1 MAGQSSA
8 CSRIAFLNGCHA
20 SLSPDVPCGAPGTSR
35 AVWVRGKLAWQQPP
49 EMSLSCMKCH
59 PSAGEAEG
67 LQVVEL
73 SGLIWGCSAPAQ
85 LLVVCWLHVCRA
97 KYAACGSAA
106 GLGDAIWDLLPF
118 SPHYLPLS
126 TLLRAVH
133 WHLGVLRGCTDWGGG
148 QRASLAH
155 PCHHRPNTCTEGPPT
170 APQHPPQAP
179 NTDTPSQHPALTH
192 PLHLS
197 WAPILCTL
205 STLSQHLP
213 HASTPSIHHGC
224 PFSAHPFQ
232 DPPQAPAECTFS
244 FATSSAHSQCPL
256 PAPIPLPH
264 PQHPPQ
270 IPMQYILLTSTNA
283 APTPSTYL

>member
-73 SGLIWGCSAPAQ
+73 SGLIRGCSAPAQ

-133 WHLGVLRGCTDWGGG
+133 CHLGVLRGCTDWGGG

-155 PCHHRPNTCTEGPPT
+155 PCRHRPNTCTEGPPT

-179 NTDTPSQHPALTH
+179 NTDTPSQHPAHAPTPCTH
-192 PLHLS
+192 PWHFPLV
-197 WAPILCTL
+197 
-205 STLSQHLP
+205 
-213 HASTPSIHHGC
+213 
-224 PFSAHPFQ
+224 
-232 DPPQAPAECTFS
+232 
-244 FATSSAHSQCPL
+244 TSL
-256 PAPIPLPH
+256 
-264 PQHPPQ
+264 QHPPHAY
-270 IPMQYILLTSTNA
+270 PHCTYSMFPPV
-283 APTPSTYL
+283 APTLCNHLQPPPHGPPPCTHP